1 MSTTK
6 TNQKN
11 QKLEKAISP
20 KGVAVFPWLTKADTK
35 WKPEGEFKTGLRLD
49 SEAAEAFK
57 ADIEERTQAALEATK
72 AELMEAAK
80 TDPKKKAAIARTI
93 KELQLS
99 YPFKPSYDDDG
110 EETGELEF
118 SFKTKATIKS
128 KTGGVINKKLPLFDA
143 KKQPIAA
150 GVAIFGGSVIKVAFE
165 YMPYYNPAT
174 KTVGV
179 SLRMN
184 AVQVIELN
192 SGTGG
197 GNAGAFGFDEEE
209 GYEFDEE
216 KQQQEGQTHGDSEGT
231 DDSEG
236 DF

>member
-1 MSTTK
+1 MATK
-6 TNQKN
+6 KSM
-11 QKLEKAISP
+11 EKAISP
-20 KGVAVFPWLTKADTK
+20 KGAAVFPWLTKADTK

-49 SEAAEAFK
+49 AEAAEAFK
-57 ADIEERTQAALEATK
+57 ADIESRTEAALEATK

-93 KELQLS
+93 KELQVA
-99 YPFKPSYDDDG
+99 YPFKPTYDDDG
-110 EETGELEF
+110 EETGEMEF
-118 SFKTKATIKS
+118 TFKTKATIKS

-165 YMPYYNPAT
+165 YAPYYNPAT

-192 SGTGG
+192 SGSGG
-197 GNAGAFGFDEEE
+197 GNAGAFGFDEED

-216 KQQQEGQTHGDSEGT
+216 KQEGQTQDENQT

>member
-1 MSTTK
+1 MSNTK
-6 TNQKN
+6 TNTK

-35 WKPEGEFKTGLRLD
+35 WKPEGEFKTGLRLEGD
-49 SEAAEAFK
+49 AAEAFK
-57 ADIEERTQAALEATK
+57 ADIESRTEAALEATK
-72 AELMEAAK
+72 TELMEAAK

-93 KELQLS
+93 KELQVS
-99 YPFKPSYDDDG
+99 FPFKPTYDDEG
-110 EETGELEF
+110 EETGDLEF
-118 SFKTKATIKS
+118 TFKTKATIKS

-143 KKQPIAA
+143 KKQPL
-150 GVAIFGGSVIKVAFE
+150 GSVAIFGGSVIKVAFE

-184 AVQVIELN
+184 AVQVLELN
-192 SGTGG
+192 SGSAG

-216 KQQQEGQTHGDSEGT
+216 QQQEEGQTNGNSET